1 VKDHNGGSYSSFVL
15 HNASDGRH
23 SA

>member
-15 HNASDGRH
+15 HSANGGRH
-23 SA
+23 SV